1 MKRPNTR
8 IFLLI
13 CLVLTVTIFIFYNN
27 SPLAK
32 ESNNNKI
39 TETYGI
45 TEANEILEKID
56 ETKLAF
62 QIEEALKKNSYSPH
76 GGVAFQIY
84 SSDKQYVTILMEN
97 IDPQD
102 KDTQKNIQKIVNTV
116 AKANDFNLFVVDIQK
131 VNK

>member
-1 MKRPNTR
+1 MKKPNKVF
-8 IFLLI
+8 ILI

-39 TETYGI
+39 TETDDI
-45 TEANEILEKID
+45 TEANEILEKIH

-97 IDPQD
+97 LDPQD
-102 KDTQKNIQKIVNTV
+102 KDTLKNIQKIVNTV

>member
-1 MKRPNTR
+1 MNKPNKVF
-8 IFLLI
+8 ILI

-32 ESNNNKI
+32 ESHNNKI
-39 TETYGI
+39 TETESI
-45 TEANEILEKID
+45 TEANEIMEKIH

-62 QIEEALKKNSYSPH
+62 QIEEALKNNSYSPH

-84 SSDKQYVTILMEN
+84 SSDKQYLTILMEN
-97 IDPQD
+97 IDPKN